1 MRYLYKTV
9 AATPS
14 MMVFRN
20 FFLHVFVFF
29 SGIFSVLATHWPL
42 QNGKP
47 RSKASDGLY
56 KITNMGSAVVVPS
69 TKSKTW
75 LKKGGAR
82 SPQTNP
88 SLGFCRGAHFPF
100 AHVFHFVV
108 AAFGNQV
115 EVGAS
120 RRPAVWNLVVARL
133 CQAIQNTGS
142 RPVRAH
148 PKRDQFWIL

>member
-1 MRYLYKTV
+1 MLVFHGFPCFQNVCSCFFTFFPSVFLELSLYK
-9 AATPS
+9 
-14 MMVFRN
+14 ME
-20 FFLHVFVFF
+20 
-29 SGIFSVLATHWPL
+29 
-42 QNGKP
+42 
-47 RSKASDGLY
+47 
-56 KITNMGSAVVVPS
+56 NMGRTLRGSHYKMENMGRTLGGPS
-69 TKSKTW
+69 TKSQTW
-75 LKKGGAR
+75 LKNGGAR
-82 SPQTNP
+82 SLQTNP